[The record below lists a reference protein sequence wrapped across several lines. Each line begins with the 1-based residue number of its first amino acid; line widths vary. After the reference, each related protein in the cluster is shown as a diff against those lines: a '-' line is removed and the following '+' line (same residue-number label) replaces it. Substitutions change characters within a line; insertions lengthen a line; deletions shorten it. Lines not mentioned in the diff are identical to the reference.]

1 MILWTLRRE
10 LRALRQYG
18 SQSRSRADPTRFVE
32 ALIELGPTFVK
43 LGQIL
48 STRPDIL
55 PEEYVAALE
64 RLQERAPVVP
74 LDVIKATIKT
84 ELGGKLADHF
94 ETFECDPV
102 ASASLAQVHQA
113 TLKDGTV
120 VAVKVQRPDM
130 DALISR
136 DMAALSFGITILAK
150 IVPRKLRRSN
160 LSDFFA
166 EFRRYTLN
174 ELDFAAEAQTIER
187 FRLNFVGHDTVTIPN
202 TYQKL
207 TTRRVLT
214 MDWVEGLH
222 LGDAAAILTDEKK
235 DKLVSGLVNMLL
247 KMFVSDGLFHA
258 DLHPGNIVFHSDGRL
273 TLLDF
278 GMYGQLEPPQQ
289 DRFILYWMAVVQGQT
304 RRAFHH
310 FRAQTDALPD
320 ADEAAFF
327 DQFAKLAEEFY
338 TSPLRETSLAKI
350 YLEMMQAGYQ
360 TGFVFPASL
369 MLHAK
374 ALTTAEALLFELAPD
389 ARFEQLSRPYIA
401 REFAA
406 RVASPNRLAKRTS
419 QILPELLLLG
429 ELPPQTAMDEDWD
442 WSTTKALANDLAS
455 QIGLTNVDG
464 GRTMLR
470 DLVEHHALP
479 ILQATKPAL
488 NVPDI
493 LKATWRRYDEL
504 ERNLRVA
511 ETTGAMITT
520 HLAAL
525 TLAIY
530 ESLVAQGQSPEEA
543 HGFVY
548 QICWSIYKPVSEL
561 PLMLAKT
568 LSADPTKQMRIAT
581 NVFRKFPFGDPAYGW
596 RDIDTDPNT
605 VGFDCTKC
613 PVASF
618 FKQHDASDLCVKT
631 WCALDYPLAQKWGG
645 KLERTSTI
653 AMGDDHCDFRW
664 NMDPAR
670 PHQQNNTKAEK

>member
-10 LRALRQYG
+10 VRALRQYRL
-18 SQSRSRADPTRFVE
+18 QSRGRADPSRFVE

-43 LGQIL
+43 LGQVL
-48 STRPDIL
+48 STRPDVL
-55 PEEYVAALE
+55 PEEYVAALK
-64 RLQERAPVVP
+64 RLQERAPMVP
-74 LDVIKATIKT
+74 LDVIRATIKS

-102 ASASLAQVHQA
+102 ASASLAQVHRA
-113 TLKDGTV
+113 TLRNGSV
-120 VAVKVQRPDM
+120 VAVKVQRSDM

-136 DMAALSFGITILAK
+136 DMAALSLGITILAR
-150 IVPRKLRRSN
+150 IAPHKLRRSN
-160 LSDFFA
+160 LSAFFA

-174 ELDFAAEAQTIER
+174 ELDFAAEARTIER
-187 FRLNFVGHDTVTIPN
+187 FRLNFAGHDTVVIPN
-202 TYQKL
+202 TYPKL

-214 MDWVEGLH
+214 IDWVEGLR
-222 LGDAAAILTDEKK
+222 LGEAAEILTDEKK
-235 DKLVSGLVNMLL
+235 DILVSSLVNMLL

-278 GMYGQLEPPQQ
+278 GMYGQLEPRQQ
-289 DRFILYWMAVVQGQT
+289 DRFVLYWMAVVQGQT

-320 ADEAAFF
+320 ADEAAFYS
-327 DQFAKLAEEFY
+327 QFAKLAEEFY
-338 TSPLRETSLAKI
+338 TSPLRETSLAKV
-350 YLEMMQAGYQ
+350 YFEMMQAGYQ
-360 TGFVFPASL
+360 AGFVFPASL

-389 ARFEQLSRPYIA
+389 ARFEQISRPYIA
-401 REFAA
+401 QEFEA
-406 RVASPNRLAKRTS
+406 RVASPNRLAKRAS

-429 ELPPQTAMDEDWD
+429 ELPPQTAMDEDWV
-442 WSTTKALANDLAS
+442 WSTTKALANDLAL
-455 QIGLTNVDG
+455 QVGLTKVDG
-464 GRTMLR
+464 GRAMLR
-470 DLVEHHALP
+470 DLVEHYALP
-479 ILQATKPAL
+479 ILQSTKPAL
-488 NVPDI
+488 NVSSV
-493 LKATWRRYDEL
+493 LEATWCRYDKL
-504 ERNLRVA
+504 EPNLPVS

-520 HLAAL
+520 HLAAI

-530 ESLVAQGQSPEEA
+530 ESLVAQGQSADEA
-543 HGFVY
+543 QSIVY
-548 QICWSIYKPVSEL
+548 QIGWSIYEPMSVL

-568 LSADPTKQMRIAT
+568 LTVDPTKQMRIAT
-581 NVFRKFPFGDPAYGW
+581 GVFRKFPFGEPAYGW
-596 RDIDTDPNT
+596 RDVDTDPKI

-618 FKQHDASDLCVKT
+618 FKEHDASDLCVQT

-645 KLERTSTI
+645 KLERTGTI

-664 NMDPAR
+664 NMGSSR
-670 PHQQNNTKAEK
+670 PHQQINRRAKT